1 MVEKQFLILQIQSK
15 SKPCNIPI
23 PIPVYTHPEDY
34 LQRNQETAPKIRQTY
49 EIFFNTFLLLQIVT
63 KQFIF

>member
-1 MVEKQFLILQIQSK
+1 MGK

-34 LQRNQETAPKIRQTY
+34 LQRNQETAPKVRQTY

>member
-1 MVEKQFLILQIQSK
+1 MGK

-34 LQRNQETAPKIRQTY
+34 LQRNQETAPEIRQSRQTY
-49 EIFFNTFLLLQIVT
+49 EIFFNTFLLLQIVK